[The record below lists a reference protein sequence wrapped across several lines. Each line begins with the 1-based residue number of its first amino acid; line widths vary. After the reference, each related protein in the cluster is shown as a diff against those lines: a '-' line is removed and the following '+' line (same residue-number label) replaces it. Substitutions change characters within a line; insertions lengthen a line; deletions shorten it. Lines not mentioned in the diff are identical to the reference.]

1 MGWRWSDLGLPGR
14 QTLCVQSR
22 LLQRG
27 QTNMPLL
34 VTKGILPPLSENGCV
49 PFSSAI
55 PDP

>member
-1 MGWRWSDLGLPGR
+1 MGWRWSELGLPGR